1 MGQKLTSLCRST
13 GSIAPQ
19 PCSQD
24 TDDDALF
31 LPTSDQVYL
40 THTKNG
46 KPALG
51 RKKTSRLLQDH
62 GFDILGQSFGIP
74 SRKDYEGRA
83 RPLSVASQS
92 SGLITAQST
101 PRKSRPAYAF
111 DDDNEPPIA
120 SRKTSNTNSSPTTL
134 PMEVA
139 RKNDRSISNVHQRAA
154 YSTQPPFMKPQ
165 GFDVRHVPPPPPPPL
180 SAMGWGRHPAM
191 NTGVAP
197 VPMNSYSA
205 PYQPSRAPS
214 YSHNGAAMFQ
224 GIPNSQHNM
233 VAQYPNYLGM
243 SAPQTIAVPML
254 PYQQQVRE
262 AQAAGIAQL
271 RARTAIPQANIF
283 PPPPPPPPQEWLQA
297 RGMSTGRRGLF
308 RQETK
313 RGSNAKKPFEQFD
326 QDETPPVDTRQTNEK
341 SRNNEDVRRQLSK
354 RIRHVHVCAGC
365 GKKRSARYQRAHP
378 LKRGEIPE
386 LNYCYSCLKDAAD
399 TDYYESDAAS
409 VSGSSYRKHHRETSV
424 PWPSSDEARTIAD
437 GEYSYEHSRHGRRW
451 VKKSN
456 RLGPLSKLFSR
467 KSASSY
473 LPPGWSGS
481 SAEESRSRASSP
493 VSDMYSLRGTSRPS
507 VRRRHRGA
515 SNATV
520 RQAKRVASP
529 RRRRDSTD
537 SWSTRYCS
545 LPGSSEE
552 YLSKAKNE
560 GKLRTTSN
568 NKQTTARPRSRIP
581 RPQPRPRARSTDTD
595 SPPLA
600 DMDDLAHILG
610 SSLRLDTTGGTT
622 EAPTSPRMERSPAP
636 SHNVIP
642 DKARRPVKQ
651 DTHGSTCEEVKTRC
665 LSSEIVDHANALSD
679 ADRSGIQTSMNE
691 SSRTSLAAGP
701 ETVLKETTNK
711 PNDHSRPNYTSA
723 GTQVPSNCIPRIN
736 VEQAETLYEF
746 SSSGGSRRQ
755 PLSDEGLGGAN
766 ERKAT
771 FNWNEPLTPL
781 DVPYAGNSHSPRV
794 MADSWSGYQTDL
806 EREAEETAERDLAF
820 AGKLFDSLSA
830 SFGGSATSAFP
841 MSSFVATSNR
851 SIVSYNSDS
860 DHSDVDAAVPII
872 TELDVEEDTEAIKL
886 TPRIE
891 FSSEG
896 EQERKKFAKPR
907 SPTELTVPHV
917 QHPVGRI
924 YELPDDYNENLY
936 DEDDYDVEY
945 YFPSPIG
952 SSLIGHTGHSADELV
967 RNTTPPDTHRPRG
980 LLRLLSA

>member
-1 MGQKLTSLCRST
+1 MPKIGQKLTSLCRST

-19 PCSQD
+19 PYSRD
-24 TDDDALF
+24 IDDDALF

-40 THTKNG
+40 THTKDG

-51 RKKTSRLLQDH
+51 RKKTSKLLQDY
-62 GFDILGQSFGIP
+62 GFAILGQSFGIP
-74 SRKDYEGRA
+74 SRKDYEGQV

-101 PRKSRPAYAF
+101 PRKSRAAYAF
-111 DDDNEPPIA
+111 DDNDEPPTT
-120 SRKTSNTNSSPTTL
+120 SRKISNMNASSTTL

-139 RKNDRSISNVHQRAA
+139 RKKDRSISNVHQRTT
-154 YSTQPPFMKPQ
+154 YNTQPPFMKPQ
-165 GFDVRHVPPPPPPPL
+165 GFDLRNIPPPPPPPP
-180 SAMGWGRHPAM
+180 SAMGWRRHPAM
-191 NTGVAP
+191 NTGAAP
-197 VPMNSYSA
+197 VSMNSYSA
-205 PYQPSRAPS
+205 PFQPAHAPGYS
-214 YSHNGAAMFQ
+214 YNGAAMFQ
-224 GIPNSQHNM
+224 GVPNSQHNM
-233 VAQYPNYLGM
+233 VAQYPYHLGM
-243 SAPQTIAVPML
+243 PAPQTIAVPML
-254 PYQQQVRE
+254 PYQQQIKQ
-262 AQAAGIAQL
+262 AQSAGIPQM
-271 RARTAIPQANIF
+271 RAMAAIPPASI

-297 RGMSTGRRGLF
+297 YGMSTGRKGLY

-313 RGSNAKKPFEQFD
+313 RGSSAEKSFERVN
-326 QDETPPVDTRQTNEK
+326 QDEDPQGDARQTHEK
-341 SRNNEDVRRQLSK
+341 SKNNEDVRRQLSK

-399 TDYYESDAAS
+399 TDYGESDG
-409 VSGSSYRKHHRETSV
+409 GSINGPSYRKHHRKTSV

-437 GEYSYEHSRHGRRW
+437 GEYSYEQSRHGRRW

-467 KSASSY
+467 KMASSS

-493 VSDMYSLRGTSRPS
+493 VSDMYSVHSSRPS
-507 VRRRHRGA
+507 VRRRHRSG
-515 SNATV
+515 TV

-545 LPGSSEE
+545 PPGSSEE
-552 YLSKAKNE
+552 LPRKAKNE

-568 NKQTTARPRSRIP
+568 NKQTTAQPRSRIP
-581 RPQPRPRARSTDTD
+581 RPRPHTRSTDTD
-595 SPPLA
+595 SSPLA
-600 DMDDLAHILG
+600 DIDDMAHILG
-610 SSLRLDTTGGTT
+610 NSLCLDTTGGIM
-622 EAPTSPRMERSPAP
+622 EAPTSPRMDTSSPS
-636 SHNVIP
+636 SHGTIP
-642 DKARRPVKQ
+642 EKARGTVKQ
-651 DTHGSTCEEVKTRC
+651 DTHGSTSEGVKKRC
-665 LSSEIVDHANALSD
+665 LSSEIADDAKVPSD
-679 ADRSGIQTSMNE
+679 ANGLGAQTSMNE
-691 SSRTSLAAGP
+691 SSRTSLAAGSKA
-701 ETVLKETTNK
+701 VLKETTNK
-711 PNDHSRPNYTSA
+711 ATDHSRPKYASA
-723 GTQVPSNCIPRIN
+723 GTQVPSNNIPRIN

-746 SSSGGSRRQ
+746 PSSAKSRRQ
-755 PLSDEGLGGAN
+755 PLSDEGLPAADGYKVA
-766 ERKAT
+766 

-781 DVPYAGNSHSPRV
+781 DVPYTGSSHSPRV
-794 MADSWSGYQTDL
+794 MTDSWSGYQTDL
-806 EREAEETAERDLAF
+806 EREAEEMAERDLAF

-860 DHSDVDAAVPII
+860 DHSDVGAAVPII
-872 TELDVEEDTEAIKL
+872 TELDVEEDTEAIKP
-886 TPRIE
+886 TQRIE
-891 FSSEG
+891 FSSEE
-896 EQERKKFAKPR
+896 EQEQKKFAKSR

-917 QHPVGRI
+917 QHPVSRI
-924 YELPDDYNENLY
+924 YELPDDHNDNLY

-945 YFPSPIG
+945 YFASPIG

-967 RNTTPPDTHRPRG
+967 RDSTPDTHRPRG